1 MTQVEYKSPQD
12 APLNQFDNAARTYD
26 ALLVVSFGGPEGMDD
41 VIPFLENVLRGRN
54 VPRARLEEVAH
65 HYEMFNGI
73 SPLNDQ
79 NRALIAALETEL
91 KTNGPDLPIYWG
103 NRNWH
108 PFLEDTLRQ
117 MTNDGVRRALA
128 LFTTAYSS
136 YSSCR
141 QYREDI
147 QRAQAAVGPDAPEI
161 DKLRAFYNHPE
172 FIQPNVENLL
182 SALEQ
187 IPAERR
193 AAAHIAFTAHSLPM
207 SMARNCDYEVQLQE
221 TSRLVAAGAGQANW
235 QLVYQSR
242 SGPPHQPWL
251 GPDIVDHLEALKAS
265 GVTDVVVMP
274 VGFISDHMEIIYD
287 LDTEAVQAASD
298 LGLNLVRASTVGT
311 HPMFIHMLGS
321 LIRERMTE
329 NPVRLSVGNRGPN
342 HDICGLGCCLPG

>member
-1 MTQVEYKSPQD
+1 MLKIDYKSPQD
-12 APLNQFDNAARTYD
+12 APHNQFDDAPHTYD

-41 VIPFLENVLRGRN
+41 VIPFLENILRGRN
-54 VPRARLEEVAH
+54 VPRARLEAVAH
-65 HYEMFNGI
+65 HYELFNGV
-73 SPLNDQ
+73 SPLNKQ
-79 NRALIAALETEL
+79 NRALIAALEAEL
-91 KTNGPDLPIYWG
+91 KANGPDLPIYWG

-117 MTNDGVRRALA
+117 MTNDGVQHALA

-147 QRAQAAVGPDAPEI
+147 QRAHAAVGPQAPEI
-161 DKLRAFYNHPE
+161 DKIRAFYNHPG
-172 FIQPNVENLL
+172 FIQPNIDNLCH
-182 SALEQ
+182 ALEQ

-207 SMARNCDYEVQLQE
+207 SVAHNCEYEAQLQE
-221 TSRLVAAGAGQANW
+221 VSRLVAEGAGQANW

-251 GPDIVDHLEALKAS
+251 GPDIVDHLKSLKAS
-265 GVTDVVVMP
+265 GISDVVVMP

-287 LDTEAVQAASD
+287 LDTEAAQAARELD
-298 LGLNLVRASTVGT
+298 LNLVRASTVGT
-311 HPMFIHMLGS
+311 HPTFIHMLGD
-321 LIRERMTE
+321 LIRERMAE
-329 NPVRLSVGNRGPN
+329 NPVRPADGTRGPN
-342 HDICGLGCCLPG
+342 HDICGVGCCLPG